1 MSVTLVYLRKESLPP
16 DIFFKQLTEVLNDLL
31 VESSL
36 GEGEL
41 NLIITGDDELE
52 RLNRQY
58 RGKEGTTDVL
68 SFPYLEPGMEEIQQG
83 EEFAVGDIYISL
95 DRALN
100 QAEEAGT
107 KVEMEI
113 ALLAIHGLLHLAGY
127 EHDSE
132 SGAELMHQKEQETL
146 TSLKNRIKG
155 EQ

>member
-36 GEGEL
+36 GEGEI